1 MLQILILI
9 AAVSCFAIGWV
20 VARSGARGPVSR
32 AFVLFAFLTGVW
44 STANLLSGWIVSVWT
59 LRLTFVA
66 GALIPTAAVAWILFF
81 THRRVIGRDRL
92 LLAALNVAS
101 AVLAIVSLLTPW
113 IATGTIED
121 VALGPAFPV
130 YTAFLLLGVAA
141 TIVMSARHY
150 ARSEGLD
157 RLQTRYILLGVSL
170 FGLSAVLVS
179 GILPALGFRDAGRL
193 DSVSSLFF
201 VGFSA
206 YAIVRHRLMDTRVIL
221 RLSVIYTSLGI
232 FTLLMYYGVLWIDN
246 HLLGGS
252 YSLGGYLSAVF
263 FVPLFLASFSALS
276 RAIRRI
282 ANRYFFASLYDYHA
296 VLDGFAK
303 RVSAT
308 IKLDEVLRAVTDTV
322 VGTMHVD
329 DVAVAVRPAGGGGR
343 YTVAARLGWHR
354 LPEHPLIERSLQK
367 RLRDAASAL
376 TPEDVA
382 VRGDGR
388 GSEQRADVP
397 ALFGHERAA
406 VLIPFIAKD
415 LLVAVLI
422 LGRKASRDA
431 FTSQDLSLLQAIAN
445 QASVAIENARLY
457 AQVQEFSATLEEKV
471 AAQTRDIAEK
481 NVRLETLLKMKSE
494 FLSIASH
501 QLRTPLTAIRG
512 LLAMQAEGDFDKLP
526 LEELKRQQE
535 NMLASA
541 NRLSNIVNDLL
552 DAMELEG
559 GVPTMTLVPVDLPA
573 LLRAIGA
580 ELKPN
585 YDRKGLTFTVE
596 TPTPPVPPVTA
607 DAKMLREALENLIDN
622 AEKYTNKGGVTVTLS
637 RKNGS
642 AVIAITDTGIGVPK
656 TDLPRLFQ
664 KFSRG
669 EKSSYQHTDGS
680 GLGLFIAKS
689 IIENLRGTI
698 TVESPGEGKGTTV
711 TVTLPIAQPQ
721 PANP

>member
-1 MLQILILI
+1 MLQTLILI

-20 VARSGARGPVSR
+20 VARSGTRGPVSR
-32 AFVLFAFLTGVW
+32 AFVLFAFVTGLW
-44 STANLLSGWIVSVWT
+44 SAANLLSGWIVDAWS
-59 LRLTFVA
+59 LRFTFVA
-66 GALIPTAAVAWILFF
+66 GAFVPTAAVAWVALFAR
-81 THRRVIGRDRL
+81 RRVIGPVRL
-92 LLAALNVAS
+92 FLALFVLAS
-101 AVLAIVSLLTPW
+101 AAFAAISLLTPW
-113 IATGTIED
+113 IADGD
-121 VALGPAFPV
+121 VQDVTLGPVFPV
-130 YTAFLLLGVAA
+130 YTAFLLLGVIA
-141 TIVMSARHY
+141 TIVLSARHY
-150 ARSEGLD
+150 ARSEGLE

-170 FGLSAVLVS
+170 FGVSAVLVS
-179 GILPALGFRDAGRL
+179 GILPAVGFRDSGRL

-206 YAIVRHRLMDTRVIL
+206 YAIVRHRLMDTRIIL

-232 FTLLMYYGVLWIDN
+232 FTLCMYYGVLWIDN
-246 HLLGGS
+246 HVLGGS

-276 RAIRRI
+276 RAIRRV

-308 IKLDEVLRAVTDTV
+308 IKLNEVLRAVTDTV

-329 DVAVAVRPAGGGGR
+329 DAAVAVRPAGGGAR
-343 YTVAARLGWHR
+343 YTVVARIGWPR
-354 LPEHPLIERSLQK
+354 LPHELPIERSLQK
-367 RLRDAASAL
+367 HLRDAAAAL
-376 TPEDVA
+376 TADDLAERDRGR
-382 VRGDGR
+382 VRE
-388 GSEQRADVP
+388 GSTSLP
-397 ALFGHERAA
+397 ALFGRERAA
-406 VLIPFIAKD
+406 VLVPFIAKEQ
-415 LLVAVLI
+415 LVAVLI

-431 FTSQDLSLLQAIAN
+431 FSSQDFSLLQAIAN

-457 AQVQEFSATLEEKV
+457 AQVQKFSATLEEKV
-471 AAQTRDIAEK
+471 ADQTRDIAEK
-481 NVRLETLLKMKSE
+481 NARLETLLTMKSE

-512 LLAMQAEGDFDKLP
+512 LLAMQAQGDFDRLP
-526 LEELKRQQE
+526 PDELKRQQQ

-559 GVPTMTLVPVDLPA
+559 GVPTMTLVPVDLAA
-573 LLRAIGA
+573 LVQKIGE

-585 YDRKGLTFTVE
+585 YDRKGITFAVE
-596 TPTPPVPPVTA
+596 PPERPLPPVMA
-607 DAKMLREALENLIDN
+607 DATMLREALENLIDN
-622 AEKYTNKGGVTVTLS
+622 AEKYTNKGGVSVTLS
-637 RKNGS
+637 RRNGS
-642 AVIAITDTGIGVPK
+642 AVIAITDTGIGIPK
-656 TDLPRLFQ
+656 TDLPRHFQ

-689 IIENLRGTI
+689 IIENHHGTI
-698 TVESPGEGKGTTV
+698 EVESPGEGKGTTV
-711 TVTLPIAQPQ
+711 TVTLPVAQPER
-721 PANP
+721 PES